1 MQPKQLVFKIVA
13 ILTHLCSV
21 SCLILGTSSIAFG
34 QWTRKADEISQ
45 RAECNNVL
53 YRNKLYVFSG
63 FGNNPIIEKTNEVY
77 DIATNKWSR
86 IASFPVGKEVTHQ
99 GVLLVDD
106 EIWIIGGRAIGA
118 YGPASSKVLIYHITT
133 NSWTDGPELIDPSN
147 GKAFPMGA
155 GGYVL
160 LGRTIHVFGGFGPT
174 MCVDQATVHLTLDVD
189 KYRADKNTTTWE
201 NKLAPLPIP
210 RNHISY
216 VVLAG
221 RIYVFG
227 GQFLHDCGAADQ
239 KYCHVYD
246 PITDKWTRLADLP
259 VPRSHAEAATFAVDG
274 KMFLVGGQ
282 GKDNITQNTVYQ
294 YTPQA
299 PTGPGYWSLLSAYK
313 LPGSYLGLS
322 SKIAGKSF
330 IITNGALNV
339 YSNERKETYIANVT
353 RSNNRTFGFSASCLS
368 LSSVTGQQV
377 TMQNLL
383 YVLED
388 ETTYNITTDAQ
399 WLTVSKNGTGSVN
412 LNGTVIHLNINT
424 TDLSAGNYTGKVT
437 ATGVLTGSKTS
448 FCVNLTVLP
457 SSGYTLTV
465 TTSGSGTVT
474 KTPNEPAYSDSS
486 EVIVNAAAATGWL
499 FNGWSGDTVSQ
510 LNPLMLTINKNTTLK
525 ANFIPDSSI
534 LISDIKPKTTGV
546 YAIGELVTGTNYYTD
561 RDYTIT
567 SVPTF
572 LTNTTFIKT
581 ANNDK
586 TLNSSVLLTFNL
598 NRAATI
604 YVGYDSRATRLPAW
618 LSTWKKTTEKLT
630 VTDSKLPGLTLYTKY
645 FPAGTVSLG
654 GNMASPATGALCQY
668 LIIALEDTTSSNL
681 AKMLLASTFS
691 SQLAQA
697 ALNNY
702 PNTDKDVLVKPFLY
716 PNPVRT
722 TLQVVFPVSYQEPAV
737 LRLISMTGLVHNLSN
752 SVFKSSGNVIDVNLE
767 PLGLRQ
773 GTYALHVT
781 YGKGKVY
788 VVRFVKE

>member
-1 MQPKQLVFKIVA
+1 MQFNKVIFNIATMFTYLCCVLCLV
-13 ILTHLCSV
+13 
-21 SCLILGTSSIAFG
+21 LGATNMAFG

-63 FGNNPIIEKTNEVY
+63 FGNNPTIEKTNEVY

-147 GKAFPMGA
+147 GKPFPLGA

-160 LGRTIHVFGGFGPT
+160 LGRSIHVFGGFGPT
-174 MCVDQATVHLTLDVD
+174 MCVDQAILHLTLDVD
-189 KYRADKNTTTWE
+189 KYHANKSITTWE

-221 RIYVFG
+221 KIYVFG

-239 KYCHVYD
+239 KICHVYD

-274 KMFLVGGQ
+274 KVFLVGGQ

-299 PTGPGYWSLLSAYK
+299 ANGPGYWSLLSAYK

-353 RSNNRTFGFSASCLS
+353 RSNNRTLGFSAPCLS
-368 LSSVTGQQV
+368 LSSDTGQQV
-377 TMQNLL
+377 TMENLL
-383 YVLED
+383 YVVED

-399 WLTVSKNGTGSVN
+399 WLTVSKNGTGKVN
-412 LNGTVIHLNINT
+412 LSGTVIQLSINT
-424 TDLSAGNYTGKVT
+424 SGLSAGNYIGKVT
-437 ATGVLTGSKTS
+437 ATGIVASSKAS

-465 TTSGSGTVT
+465 TKNGSGTVT
-474 KTPNEPAYSDSS
+474 KTPDEPVYSDSS
-486 EVIVNAAAATGWL
+486 NVTVNAVADKGWQ
-499 FNGWSGDTVSQ
+499 FNGWSGDTVSM
-510 LNPLMLTINKNTTLK
+510 LNTLMLTINKNRDLK
-525 ANFIPDSSI
+525 ANFIQDSSI
-534 LISDIKPKTTGV
+534 LISDIKPKTTGA
-546 YAIGELVTGTNYYTD
+546 YTTGELITGTNYYSD
-561 RDYTIT
+561 RDYIVT

-572 LTNTTFIKT
+572 LTNAPFIKT

-604 YVGYDSRATRLPAW
+604 YVGYDSRATKLPAW
-618 LSTWKKTTEKLT
+618 LSTWTKITDKLI
-630 VTDSKLPGLTLYTKY
+630 VSDAKLPGFILYTKY

-654 GNMASPATGALCQY
+654 SNMASPASGALCQY
-668 LIIALEDTTSSNL
+668 LIIALEDTTGSNL
-681 AKMLLASTFS
+681 TKVLLASTSS
-691 SQLAQA
+691 SQLSQA
-697 ALNNY
+697 VYNIYN
-702 PNTDKDVLVKPFLY
+702 DKNVLIKPILY
-716 PNPVRT
+716 PNPVHT
-722 TLQVVFPVSYQEPAV
+722 NLQIVFPDSYQEPAV
-737 LRLISMTGLVHNLSN
+737 LRLISMTGLMRNLSN
-752 SVFKSSGNVIDVNLE
+752 SVFRSYGNVIDVNLE
-767 PLGLRQ
+767 SLGLRQ

-781 YGKGKVY
+781 YGRGKIY

>member
-1 MQPKQLVFKIVA
+1 MQPQQLIFNIA
-13 ILTHLCSV
+13 TIFTHLCFV
-21 SCLILGTSSIAFG
+21 LCLTLGTANMAFG
-34 QWTRKADEISQ
+34 QWTRKADEIRQ

-77 DIATNKWSR
+77 DIATNKWSK

-106 EIWIIGGRAIGA
+106 EIWIIGGRAIDA
-118 YGPASSKVLIYHITT
+118 HGPASSKVLIYHITT
-133 NSWTDGPELIDPSN
+133 NSWTDGPELINPSN
-147 GKAFPMGA
+147 GKPFPMGA

-160 LGRTIHVFGGFGPT
+160 LGRTIHVFGGFGST
-174 MCVDQATVHLTLDVD
+174 MCVDQATLHLTLDID
-189 KYRADKNTTTWE
+189 KYRANKNTTTWE

-221 RIYVFG
+221 KIYVFG
-227 GQFLHDCGAADQ
+227 GQFLHDCGAVDQ
-239 KYCHVYD
+239 KICHVYD

-274 KMFLVGGQ
+274 KVFLVGGQ

-299 PTGPGYWSLLSAYK
+299 SNGPGYWSLLSAYK

-353 RSNNRTFGFSASCLS
+353 RSNNRTLGFSASCLS
-368 LSSVTGQQV
+368 LSSDTDQQV
-377 TMQNLL
+377 AMQNLL

-399 WLTVSKNGTGSVN
+399 WLTVSKNSTGRVN
-412 LNGTVIHLNINT
+412 LNGTVIQLAINT
-424 TDLSAGNYTGKVT
+424 TGLSIGNYTGKVT
-437 ATGVLTGSKTS
+437 ATGAIASSKAS

-465 TTSGSGTVT
+465 TNNGSGTVT
-474 KTPNEPAYSDSS
+474 KTPNKPVYSDSS
-486 EVIVNAAAATGWL
+486 KVTINAEPATGWL
-499 FNGWSGDTVSQ
+499 FNGWSGDTVSL
-510 LNPLMLTINKNTTLK
+510 LNPLMLTINKNLALK
-525 ANFIPDSSI
+525 ANFIQDSSI
-534 LISDIKPKTTGV
+534 LISNIKPKTTGT
-546 YAIGELVTGTNYYTD
+546 YTTGELIAGTNYYTD
-561 RDYTIT
+561 RDYIIK
-567 SVPTF
+567 SVPAI
-572 LTNTTFIKT
+572 LTNAPFIKI

-586 TLNSSVLLTFNL
+586 TLSSSVLLTFNL

-604 YVGYDSRATRLPAW
+604 YVSYDSRATMLPAW
-618 LSTWKKTTEKLT
+618 LSGWKKTTDKLI
-630 VTDSKLPGLTLYTKY
+630 VSDSKLPGFILYKKY

-668 LIIALEDTTSSNL
+668 LIIALEDTTNSNL
-681 AKMLLASTFS
+681 AKMLLASTSS

-697 ALNNY
+697 VYNNY
-702 PNTDKDVLVKPFLY
+702 SNTDKNVQIKPILY

-722 TLQVVFPVSYQEPAV
+722 NLQIVFPDSYQEPAA
-737 LRLISMTGLVHNLSN
+737 LRLISMTGLVRNLSN
-752 SVFKSSGNVIDVNLE
+752 TVFKSSGNVIDVNLE

-781 YGKGKVY
+781 YGKGKVF

>member
-1 MQPKQLVFKIVA
+1 MRLKQLIFNIA
-13 ILTHLCSV
+13 IMFTHFCSV
-21 SCLILGTSSIAFG
+21 LWLILGTTNMAFG

-53 YRNKLYVFSG
+53 YHNKLYVFSG

-86 IASFPVGKEVTHQ
+86 IASFPIGKEVTHQ

-147 GKAFPMGA
+147 GKSFPMGG

-174 MCVDQATVHLTLDVD
+174 LCVDQATLHLTLDVD
-189 KYRADKNTTTWE
+189 KYRADNTTAWE

-221 RIYVFG
+221 EIYVFG

-239 KYCHVYD
+239 SICHVYD
-246 PITDKWTRLADLP
+246 PVTDKWTRLADLP

-274 KMFLVGGQ
+274 KVFLVGGQ
-282 GKDNITQNTVYQ
+282 GKGNITQNTVYQ

-299 PTGPGYWSLLSAYK
+299 ANGPGYWSLLSAYK

-368 LSSVTGQQV
+368 LSSVTAQQV

-383 YVLED
+383 YVVED

-399 WLTVSKNGTGSVN
+399 WLTVSNSTGNVN
-412 LNGTVIHLNINT
+412 LNGTVIQLTINT
-424 TDLSAGNYTGKVT
+424 AGLLAGNYTGIVT
-437 ATGVLTGSKTS
+437 ATGAVASSKAS

-457 SSGYTLTV
+457 LSGYTLTV
-465 TTSGSGTVT
+465 TKNGSGTVT
-474 KTPNEPAYSDSS
+474 KTPDEAVYSDSS
-486 EVIVNAAAATGWL
+486 KVTINAMAATGWQ
-499 FNGWSGDTVSQ
+499 FNGWSSDTVSL
-510 LNPLMLTINKNTTLK
+510 LNPMMITINKNIALK
-525 ANFIPDSSI
+525 ANFIPDSNV
-534 LISDIKPKTTGV
+534 LINNIKPKTTGA

-572 LTNTTFIKT
+572 LINTPFIKT

-586 TLNSSVLLTFNL
+586 TLNSSALLTFNL

-604 YVGYDSRATRLPAW
+604 YVGYDSRAIKLPAW
-618 LSTWKKTTEKLT
+618 LSTWTKITDKLM
-630 VTDSKLPGLTLYTKY
+630 VSDAKLPGFILYTKY

-668 LIIALEDTTSSNL
+668 LVIALENTTSSNI
-681 AKMLLASTFS
+681 AKMLLASTSS

-697 ALNNY
+697 VYDNY
-702 PNTDKDVLVKPFLY
+702 PNTYNDKNVLIKPILY
-716 PNPVRT
+716 PNPVQT
-722 TLQVVFPVSYQEPAV
+722 NLQIVFPDSYPAPTA
-737 LRLISMTGLVHNLSN
+737 LRLISMTGLMRNLSN
-752 SVFKSSGNVIDVNLE
+752 SVFRSYGNVIDVNLE
-767 PLGLRQ
+767 SLSLRQ

-781 YGKGKVY
+781 YGRGKVY
-788 VVRFVKE
+788 VVQFVKE